1 MKKISANKLDR
12 QSLQDNIIKEAWADE
27 GFKQQLVSDP
37 HKAIEE
43 RMGVRL
49 PKNVKINVV
58 EESATVVY
66 LVLPVNPE
74 NLPDEMLDAVSGG
87 HDCSNDWG
95 HCCQVPYHNYICH
108 DWR

>member
-1 MKKISANKLDR
+1 MSANKLDR
-12 QSLQDNIIKEAWADE
+12 QSLQDHIIKKAWADE
-27 GFKQQLVSDP
+27 DFKQQLVSDP

-43 RMGVRL
+43 KTGVGI

-58 EESATVVY
+58 EESATLVY

-87 HDCSNDWG
+87 HGNSNDWS
-95 HCCQVPYHNYICH
+95 HCCQAPHHNYIGH
-108 DWR
+108 Y